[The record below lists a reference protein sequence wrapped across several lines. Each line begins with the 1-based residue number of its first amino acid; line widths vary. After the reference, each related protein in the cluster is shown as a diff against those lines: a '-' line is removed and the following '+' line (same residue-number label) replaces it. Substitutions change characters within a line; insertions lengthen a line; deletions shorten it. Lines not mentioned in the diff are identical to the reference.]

1 MKYISILIAVLLMST
16 SCNDSTKKE
25 KEQIKIGQNR
35 VTQPQTSLEKS
46 INRGAVVYKEFCN
59 QCHRP
64 KGKGVGRSFPPLAGS
79 DYLME
84 NRTESIKG
92 VKYGQKGELV
102 VNGKIYNGVMPPMG
116 LSNKEVADVMN
127 YIMNSWGNEQEEMVT
142 EEEVAG
148 IVK

>member
-1 MKYISILIAVLLMST
+1 MKYISILIAVLLLST
-16 SCNDSTKKE
+16 ACNDSKKKE

-35 VTQPQTSLEKS
+35 AAPPQTSLEKS

-127 YIMNSWGNEQEEMVT
+127 YIMNSWGNEQEKMVT
-142 EEEVAG
+142 EEEVAN
-148 IVK
+148 IVE